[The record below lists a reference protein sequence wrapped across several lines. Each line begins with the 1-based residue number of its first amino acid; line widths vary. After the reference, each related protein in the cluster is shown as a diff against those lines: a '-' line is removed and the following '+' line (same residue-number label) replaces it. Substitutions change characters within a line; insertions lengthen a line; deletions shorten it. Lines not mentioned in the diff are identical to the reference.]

1 MKYQVTDFLK
11 QEELLAM
18 LAEEC
23 AELAQAALK
32 LRRVIDGTNP
42 TPVGYHLAMKR
53 LHEEVADV
61 NLCIDQIHCLDDDKL
76 EEIRKAKLARWLTR
90 LMEER
95 KKDDERK
102 WE

>member
-1 MKYQVTDFLK
+1 MKYQVTDFLR

-42 TPVGYHLAMKR
+42 TPVSYHLAMKR

-76 EEIRKAKLARWLTR
+76 EEIRKTKLARWLTR